1 MLLFLQV
8 LAVHLG
14 VVHGM
19 ALDIYEKATKER
31 ESVDNIDH
39 LGEVGD
45 EKLVVRDCLTLDSRE
60 CAANSVKSNCVDNSI
75 EKRPEFCGGNFDS
88 IGSDG
93 EKIHGQ
99 DVVSHLVLKATGE
112 EYKDKE
118 TAEKDKGAG
127 KGGVGED
134 ESNRDI
140 EENQN
145 LIQGERDTPL
155 TTEEGS
161 SNEEERLQVN
171 SFDCYEDFDIVEE
184 KRERNGETAEL
195 FLNRGEVKVDHLQ
208 DGCDVTEY
216 AREEEDCSGITS
228 VGASADENPNTEEV
242 IIERR
247 KDGLTETAVRR
258 KEMDEGLENLN
269 HELNLKTSNDC
280 CTLDF
285 NKSQTE
291 HIDGEIKDYN
301 HMVMAGSKGSKDQEE
316 IEQLKRHGGS
326 VVWAKCIDKSWFPA
340 LLPKLP
346 DVDTSI
352 SYTLPFPAQ
361 LASHLVQLFD
371 DAASWRRV
379 EACEPL
385 GEDRDLDEA
394 KLRSDG

>member
-1 MLLFLQV
+1 MLFLLQA

-14 VVHGM
+14 VFHDM
-19 ALDIYEKATKER
+19 ALDIYEKATKEG

-39 LGEVGD
+39 LGEMGEDKMVVGD
-45 EKLVVRDCLTLDSRE
+45 CVTLDSSD
-60 CAANSVKSNCVDNSI
+60 CAVKSVKSNGVDNSI
-75 EKRPEFCGGNFDS
+75 EKRPKFCGRNFDS

-93 EKIHGQ
+93 EKTPGQ
-99 DVVSHLVLKATGE
+99 DVASYLISKAMGE
-112 EYKDKE
+112 GYKDE
-118 TAEKDKGAG
+118 EMADKDTSAG
-127 KGGVGED
+127 KDGVSED

-145 LIQGERDTPL
+145 LSQGEKNSP

-171 SFDCYEDFDIVEE
+171 SFDCNEDFDIVEE
-184 KRERNGETAEL
+184 KRERNGDTAEL
-195 FLNRGEVKVDHLQ
+195 FHNRGEVKVDHLQ
-208 DGCDVTEY
+208 DGCDVTDY

-228 VGASADENPNTEEV
+228 DGAFADKNPNTEEV

-247 KDGLTETAVRR
+247 KDGLTEIAVGREE
-258 KEMDEGLENLN
+258 KDKGLENLN
-269 HELNLKTSNDC
+269 RELNLKTCDDC
-280 CTLDF
+280 CTPNF

-291 HIDGEIKDYN
+291 HIEGGIKDDN
-301 HMVMAGSKGSKDQEE
+301 HTVMAGLKGSKDQEE

-326 VVWAKCIDKSWFPA
+326 VVWAKCLDRSWFPA
-340 LLPKLP
+340 LLPKSP

-352 SYTLPFPAQ
+352 SYTLPFPVQ

-371 DAASWRRV
+371 DVASWRRV

-394 KLRSDG
+394 KLRTDG